1 MRLVRQ
7 DIKKIHKIYLF
18 LEAPFHA
25 NSAGRFSVIGR
36 SSDFNSKGHGGL
48 EDLVH
53 SPGNK

>member
-18 LEAPFHA
+18 LEAPFYA